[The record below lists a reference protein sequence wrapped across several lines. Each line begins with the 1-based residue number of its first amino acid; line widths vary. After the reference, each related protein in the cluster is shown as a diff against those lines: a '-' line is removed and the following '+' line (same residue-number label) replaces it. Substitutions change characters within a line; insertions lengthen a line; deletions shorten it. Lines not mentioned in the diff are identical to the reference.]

1 MASLSERLGLGG
13 PYLRLGL
20 TLVVIAALGLGI
32 TLGLGA
38 LFPGFGRWSP
48 GAERVPP
55 GVSVVI
61 AGQVV
66 DLGRCGRFEAVGLLE
81 DLAQGL
87 TVLPHNAY
95 LDRATKGVVPALE
108 GRRLDVAATVAAA
121 VAAKSGE
128 AVAPVWVELVPAVT
142 LADFPDAPLYAGNP
156 AKSQVA
162 IILNVA
168 WGDEFLDPIC
178 SLVEGAGGRLTIC
191 PVGTWLEADA
201 GHGTWLAAAVARG
214 HEAGNHGFYNQPMTY
229 GDAAKA
235 GEEIQ
240 RMAGLI
246 SQAGVKEAPFFA
258 PPMGAFDKATLQ
270 AAAAAGYRTVL
281 WSLDTIDWRL
291 EGVDVIAARVID
303 RVKAGDIILCHPTAQ
318 TAPAMAKFLSAI
330 QAKGLKVVTLSE
342 LLSPALPTED
352 GGAGAPTAPP
362 D

>member
-1 MASLSERLGLGG
+1 MTSLSERWGWGG

-20 TLVVIAALGLGI
+20 TLVVVAALGLGI

-38 LFPGFGRWSP
+38 LFPGFRRLPP
-48 GAERVPP
+48 GAERVPV

-61 AGQVV
+61 AGQTV
-66 DLGRCGRFEAVGLLE
+66 DLGRCGWFEAVGLLE

-87 TVLPHNAY
+87 TVLPHDAH
-95 LDRATKGVVPALE
+95 LDRATQGVVPALE

-121 VAAKSGE
+121 VAAKSGST
-128 AVAPVWVELVPAVT
+128 VAPVWSGLAPAVS
-142 LADFPDAPLYAGNP
+142 LADFPDAPLYAGHP
-156 AKSQVA
+156 AKNQVT

-168 WGDEFLDPIC
+168 WGDEFLDPIS

-191 PVGTWLEADA
+191 PVGTWLAADA
-201 GHGTWLAAAVARG
+201 GHGAWLAAAVARG
-214 HEAGNHGFYNQPMTY
+214 HEVGNHGFFNQPMTY

-235 GEEIQ
+235 GDEIQ
-240 RMAGLI
+240 RLAGLI
-246 SQAGVKEAPFFA
+246 RQAGVKGTPFFA
-258 PPMGAFDKATLQ
+258 PPMGAFDQATLQ

-281 WSLDTIDWRL
+281 WSLDTVDWRL

-318 TAPAMAKFLSAI
+318 TAPAMAKFLPAI
-330 QAKGLKVVTLSE
+330 QAKGLKIVTLSE

-352 GGAGAPTAPP
+352 GAGGIFIVPP